1 MVDPDKPDTQNS
13 SHGAASS
20 AAHEAVHGPGDE
32 HGHGHGHSN
41 LLALSLASV
50 GVVYGDIGTSPLYAF
65 RAAML
70 AAGSA
75 HNGVQR
81 DDVIGILSLI
91 LWSLMIIVTLK

>member
-1 MVDPDKPDTQNS
+1 MVDPANPDTQNS

-50 GVVYGDIGTSPLYAF
+50 GVVYGDIGTSPIYAL
-65 RAAML
+65 RESLTHAS
-70 AAGSA
+70 GSGIQPA
-75 HNGVQR
+75 
-81 DDVIGILSLI
+81 DVIGVVSLLI
-91 LWSLMIIVTLK
+91 WALFVTVTLK

>member
-1 MVDPDKPDTQNS
+1 MAVLVWCAHMSNETIGLSQTP
-13 SHGAASS
+13 S
-20 AAHEAVHGPGDE
+20 AAEDKSSPSSVHG
-32 HGHGHGHSN
+32 HQQSSWI
-41 LLALSLASV
+41 LFIACI